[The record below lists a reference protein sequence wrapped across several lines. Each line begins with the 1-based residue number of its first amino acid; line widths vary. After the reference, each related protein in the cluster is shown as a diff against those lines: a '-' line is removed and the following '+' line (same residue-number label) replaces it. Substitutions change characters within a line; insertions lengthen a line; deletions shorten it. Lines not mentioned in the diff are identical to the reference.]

1 MITSH
6 LLDNR
11 YVIDNTEF
19 DVLISMSDYLIKE
32 SYYDEYILEDGEN
45 DNNPSFFEKVKGL
58 IVRIWTA
65 ISNAF
70 KKLAD
75 KIRSLFKKNKGCEK
89 SDPPADDPNPQ
100 PTPID
105 PNAENT
111 ELPTDQTNDA
121 QTRINQ
127 MEADRN
133 TQALEA
139 QNQLLAQQVQQL
151 TVNQQQQ
158 NADFQQLMEGQKQ
171 LQQELQDANSKI
183 EQLSTNVENGNN
195 FTDQQ
200 IQQLQD
206 DLTNSN
212 NTIESL
218 NNQINQLNYDLQYAQ
233 QTNSQDIQQL
243 VQQRAELEKQLQ
255 QAQQQQQQINSQLQ
269 MNQDQLRSDVNQVGN
284 RQVADHAYFDQLCQ
298 DVNNFAQVAV
308 NRANQA
314 AAQTEQLATTVNAQA
329 QTYAQARD
337 LVNTAAMEK
346 ADRDARISQLEACQ
360 LNINKAM
367 EKLEQKSTTDVTEL
381 NAIKQQTETMINQL
395 QSTITSLDQ
404 KVNKTAS
411 TFDNELTNAVNN
423 IESRLNQSTTQTQ
436 TPTTTTQPNTQQ
448 TTPTPQ
454 PVTATTTQPQQ
465 QPQQTTQTPDIPI
478 PDIPDVNAQ
487 TPVQNNQQPVQT
499 TSNSNQV
506 ILTKLMQSMQ
516 VLNNAKAAIDKK
528 IADTVNINNIKTN
541 VVNMIDK
548 AGDVIANKAENLATN
563 YANAVENAGNAIAN
577 KAGEVAANAKTAA
590 ANTAAAAKNKASEL
604 AADAK
609 TAIANKAQD
618 LAANAK
624 TAAGDAAVA
633 VKNKAGE
640 LVSNAKTAIDNAQN
654 NNGDNITIYANI
666 ADNIKKRF
674 QYFRFYLHN
683 KNLNRTS
690 RPAPVP
696 VIYAYNIPANLFE
709 NFNSILDGMNTMASG
724 IGNLLSTAKV
734 DNDINTADNKAAAS
748 NKTIVA
754 TKNQLGQSIGN
765 MTAALKTSNAMI
777 LKSKD
782 FDNQLN
788 AFYKSIETIG
798 ASSQK
803 INNLLPVI
811 LNAQE
816 NNNDKNNNNRNKINN
831 ILKSALD
838 GSNYF
843 LKSYQQLNVFIS
855 QTVDKYLNDE
865 TELQNFYFKNN
876 RA

>member
-11 YVIDNTEF
+11 YVIENTEF

-45 DNNPSFFEKVKGL
+45 ENNNPSFFEKVKGL

-89 SDPPADDPNPQ
+89 SDPPADDPHPQ

-105 PNAENT
+105 PNAENI
-111 ELPTDQTNDA
+111 ELTTDQTNDA
-121 QTRINQ
+121 QTRVNQ

-133 TQALEA
+133 TQALAA

-151 TVNQQQQ
+151 QQAQQQQ
-158 NADFQQLMEGQKQ
+158 NAEFQKLMEGRKQ
-171 LQQELQDANSKI
+171 LQQELQDANAKI
-183 EQLSTNVENGNN
+183 QQLSTNVENGNN
-195 FTDQQ
+195 FTNQQ

-233 QTNSQDIQQL
+233 QVNSQDIQQL
-243 VQQRAELEKQLQ
+243 VEQRAELEKQLQ
-255 QAQQQQQQINSQLQ
+255 QAQQQQAQINSQLQ
-269 MNQDQLRSDVNQVGN
+269 MNQDQLRSDVNQFGN
-284 RQVADHAYFDQLCQ
+284 RQAADHAYFDQLCQ

-314 AAQTEQLATTVNAQA
+314 ASQTEQLATTVNAQA

-404 KVNKTAS
+404 KVNQTAS
-411 TFDNELTNAVNN
+411 TFNDKLNNAVNN
-423 IESRLNQSTTQTQ
+423 ITSRLNQPTPQTPNQTQ
-436 TPTTTTQPNTQQ
+436 TPTNTTTQTNTQQ
-448 TTPTPQ
+448 QTPAPQPTAATTAQPQ
-454 PVTATTTQPQQ
+454 PVPQPQQ
-465 QPQQTTQTPDIPI
+465 PAPAQNIPI
-478 PDIPDVNAQ
+478 PDSPDVNAQ
-487 TPVQNNQQPVQT
+487 TPVPNNQQPQAT
-499 TSNSNQV
+499 NNSNQV

-528 IADTVNINNIKTN
+528 IADTMNINNIKTN

-548 AGDVIANKAENLATN
+548 AGDVIANKTENLATN

-577 KAGEVAANAKTAA
+577 KAGEVAANAKTVA
-590 ANTAAAAKNKASEL
+590 ANTAAAAKTKATEL

-609 TAIANKAQD
+609 TA
-618 LAANAK
+618 
-624 TAAGDAAVA
+624 AGNTAVA
-633 VKNKAGE
+633 AKNTATQ
-640 LVSNAKTAIDNAQN
+640 LISNAKTAINNAQN
-654 NNGDNITIYANI
+654 NNGDNITVYANI

-674 QYFRFYLHN
+674 QYFRFYLHD
-683 KNLNRTS
+683 KNRNRNA

-709 NFNSILDGMNTMASG
+709 NFNSILNGMNTMASG

-734 DNDINTADNKAAAS
+734 DNDINTADNKAVAS

-765 MTAALKTSNAMI
+765 MTAALKTPNAMI

-782 FDNQLN
+782 FDNQLDQ
-788 AFYKSIETIG
+788 FYKSIETIG
-798 ASSQK
+798 ASSQQ

-865 TELQNFYFKNN
+865 TELQNFYIKNN